1 MTETK
6 QVTRAEAAGLLRGIG
21 RALIL
26 THANPD
32 ADTLGSAFGLKG
44 ILSLLGCEAQCVCGS
59 FLSPKLSF
67 LCGGRT
73 SLFPEQ
79 LPEGFSWDCV
89 ISVDVASPGQ
99 LGSLRI
105 PFGEPGMTFLALDH
119 HAVST
124 PFAEYTLT
132 DASLASC
139 SELVYDIGKTLFS
152 WSVGSPAPQS
162 IAAPLYAG
170 LSADSGSLQFGSVTP
185 KTHERA
191 AELIASGIPHAE
203 ISHLLFGQ
211 KMLSEIR
218 SEQLA
223 YRAMVLSGDGTYAD
237 AVFTEQMMLENRL
250 TGDDIANVANLLRG
264 VEGVR
269 VAAHFKPDGPD
280 RFKVSMRSAPGINIA
295 DICSSYGGGG
305 HFCAAGFSIDRSE
318 LDSVRSE
325 LRGKVLSL
333 LEKAGQSR

>member
-1 MTETK
+1 M
-6 QVTRAEAAGLLRGIG
+6 
-21 RALIL
+21 
-26 THANPD
+26 
-32 ADTLGSAFGLKG
+32 
-44 ILSLLGCEAQCVCGS
+44 
-59 FLSPKLSF
+59 
-67 LCGGRT
+67 
-73 SLFPEQ
+73 
-79 LPEGFSWDCV
+79 

-124 PFAEYTLT
+124 PFAKNTLT

-170 LSADSGSLQFGSVTP
+170 LSADSGSFQFGSVTP

-203 ISHLLFGQ
+203 I
-211 KMLSEIR
+211 

-333 LEKAGQSR
+333 LEKAGESR

>member
-6 QVTRAEAAGLLRGIG
+6 QVSRAEAAGLLRGIG

-59 FLSPKLSF
+59 FVSPKLSF

-79 LPEGFSWDCV
+79 LPQDFVWDCV

-105 PFGEPGMTFLALDH
+105 PFGEPGKTFLALDH

-132 DASLASC
+132 DASLSSC
-139 SELVYDIGKTLFS
+139 SELVYDIGKALFS
-152 WSVGSPAPQS
+152 WSVDAPAPQS

-170 LSADSGSLQFGSVTP
+170 LSADSGSFQFGSVTP

-211 KMLSEIR
+211 KLLSEIR

-223 YRAMVLSGDGTYAD
+223 YRAMRLSADGTYAE
-237 AVFTEQMMLENRL
+237 AVFTEQMMRENRV

-280 RFKVSMRSAPGINIA
+280 RFKVSMRSAPGVNIA
-295 DICSSYGGGG
+295 GICSSYGGGG
-305 HFCAAGFSIDRSE
+305 HFCAAGFSLDKADLETVREDLRERVRILLSE
-318 LDSVRSE
+318 TE
-325 LRGKVLSL
+325 A
-333 LEKAGQSR
+333 EK